1 MNSTIIPKDCI
12 LCDVCNMQLSDGQF
26 VAIGNST
33 WYEGWLYCED
43 CEKKYPEAVK
53 DMRKIL
59 EIAKK
64 LTKIRALGRLGGAQ
78 NEPPE
83 AHSGRI

>member
-1 MNSTIIPKDCI
+1 MGSTVIPKDCL

-26 VAIGNST
+26 VAIGKST

-53 DMRKIL
+53 DMNKVL
-59 EIAKK
+59 EINEGDDLSNTALAKP
-64 LTKIRALGRLGGAQ
+64 IVF
-78 NEPPE
+78 E
-83 AHSGRI
+83 SW

>member
-1 MNSTIIPKDCI
+1 MGSTVIPKDCL

-53 DMRKIL
+53 DMNKVL
-59 EIAKK
+59 EINEGDDLSNTALAKP
-64 LTKIRALGRLGGAQ
+64 IVF
-78 NEPPE
+78 E
-83 AHSGRI
+83 SW

>member
-59 EIAKK
+59 EINEGDDLSKTDLAKP
-64 LTKIRALGRLGGAQ
+64 IVF
-78 NEPPE
+78 E
-83 AHSGRI
+83 SW

>member
-12 LCDVCNMQLSDGQF
+12 LCDVCNMQLSDDKF
-26 VAIGNST
+26 IAIGNST

-43 CEKKYPEAVK
+43 CREEKYPEAVK

-59 EIAKK
+59 EINEGDDLSKTDLAKP
-64 LTKIRALGRLGGAQ
+64 IVF
-78 NEPPE
+78 E
-83 AHSGRI
+83 SW